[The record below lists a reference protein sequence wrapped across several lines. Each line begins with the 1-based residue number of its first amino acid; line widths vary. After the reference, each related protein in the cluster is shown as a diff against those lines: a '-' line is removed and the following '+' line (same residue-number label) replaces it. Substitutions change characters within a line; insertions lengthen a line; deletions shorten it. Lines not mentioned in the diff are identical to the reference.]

1 MLVAASIAWF
11 IPDFSTCLN
20 VEPLAHRCLRV
31 DAFAWPQP
39 VLGWAWLA
47 ILGAAIMTYASGRAD
62 GAGRRMAVIAIVISA
77 LSSSLIPTVA
87 AVATP
92 LLLVAAPLLLLTDDE
107 GPGGPKRWRLRSP
120 VSRWPWV
127 SLRNATS
134 PSAWMRRSS

>member
-1 MLVAASIAWF
+1 
-11 IPDFSTCLN
+11 
-20 VEPLAHRCLRV
+20 
-31 DAFAWPQP
+31 
-39 VLGWAWLA
+39 
-47 ILGAAIMTYASGRAD
+47 
-62 GAGRRMAVIAIVISA
+62 MAVIAIVVSA

-107 GPGGPKRWRLRSP
+107 GPGGPEALAVRSP